1 MRKRELQIDFHYVRG
16 RKERRKE
23 GELQSRMHFKVKG
36 GVSCVRTMQSPQQPS
51 VRVRAFVASPSKRGC
66 GIAYSLQRRQYC
78 QSSSHR
84 QPGWFS
90 QTMADLE
97 NSLHTAKF
105 SNLGLDSKYTMYPL
119 SQIRLLSVD
128 TIHNRHK
135 LPSGTFLIGIYAVQG
150 WRDMLPAK
158 GRLIT
163 K

>member
-1 MRKRELQIDFHYVRG
+1 MISITCVGGGREG
-16 RKERRKE
+16 RREG

-51 VRVRAFVASPSKRGC
+51 AFKRGC

-78 QSSSHR
+78 QSSSRR

-128 TIHNRHK
+128 TKHNR
-135 LPSGTFLIGIYAVQG
+135 LISMTQVTLWYFSHWDFRCPRMAS
-150 WRDMLPAK
+150 
-158 GRLIT
+158 
-163 K
+163 